1 MDELDSS
8 QRPGPPSAEPEAD
21 QELMDLLAST
31 PPRFRTL
38 RRGEVV
44 EGVVVQITRDEIL
57 VDIGTKAE
65 AVIPASEAGVPPGEL
80 ESAATVGEPI
90 VAMVVE
96 PEDREGHALLSL
108 ARAQSERGWRNLQHA
123 SEQGETVEG
132 EVVDYNRGG
141 LIVRVDGLRGFV
153 PLSQVVDLR
162 QAAPDEAVEARL
174 ERMKNRVLAL
184 KVIEINRRRNRL
196 ILSERAAEQERRS
209 RQRDHLIE
217 ELHEGQVR
225 TGRVSSI

>member
-65 AVIPASEAGVPPGEL
+65 AVIPASEAGISSGDLDAAAQIGEQ
-80 ESAATVGEPI
+80 I

-108 ARAQSERGWRNLQHA
+108 SRAQAERGWRNLQRA
-123 SEQGETVEG
+123 FDEGETVQG
-132 EVVDYNRGG
+132 EVVDFNRGG
-141 LIVRVDGLRGFV
+141 LIVQVEGLRGFV

-162 QAAPDEAVEARL
+162 QTPVGDESVEARL
-174 ERMKNRVLAL
+174 DRLKHRTLSM

-196 ILSERAAEQERRS
+196 ILSERAAE
-209 RQRDHLIE
+209 
-217 ELHEGQVR
+217 
-225 TGRVSSI
+225 